1 MCWVIQM
8 DAPGGRW
15 WLSLAGQASCFPR
28 TRKTQ
33 QHFPALQGLVPV
45 EKTDPSGAPASA
57 GSPRHLWLQPARP
70 PTLPARLDGTRS
82 LSLRS
87 CSLSVWEPARIPTF
101 WNDLGC
107 SGARAQRKSGSSQ
120 ER

>member
-8 DAPGGRW
+8 DTPGGRW

-45 EKTDPSGAPASA
+45 EKTDRPQRRPCLGWKPPASVA
-57 GSPRHLWLQPARP
+57 PARP
-70 PTLPARLDGTRS
+70 ASHTPCKAGRNEVPVPEELQPVGLGAGT
-82 LSLRS
+82 
-87 CSLSVWEPARIPTF
+87 IPHV
-101 WNDLGC
+101 L
-107 SGARAQRKSGSSQ
+107 
-120 ER
+120 E